1 MWSVQSTSISTGE
14 LLYPHRSAYQACQQ
28 QLWQT
33 GHTARRH
40 VRPCLFWV
48 RARSGHLRSS
58 PSAHGTA
65 TVRKQHGCPLGITS
79 QWGQAVVVRWT
90 PPTPSAPSSPWSC
103 LKPSTLNFAAIFCI
117 FWTMVSARLFSME
130 LPLPT
135 NYSSVV
141 VVVQLLSRVQLFA
154 LPGLQHTMLLCP
166 SLSPRVCSNSY
177 PLSRWCYPTISTSV
191 AHFCPQSFPASGSFP
206 MSQLFPSGG

>member
-1 MWSVQSTSISTGE
+1 MICTVYIYLHWRTSVSPQERLPGLPAAALADRTHCQKACEAVSLLGQGTQWPSQVQPQCPRYHHSEKATWLSPRLHISVRTSGRI
-14 LLYPHRSAYQACQQ
+14 
-28 QLWQT
+28 
-33 GHTARRH
+33 
-40 VRPCLFWV
+40 
-48 RARSGHLRSS
+48 
-58 PSAHGTA
+58 
-65 TVRKQHGCPLGITS
+65 
-79 QWGQAVVVRWT
+79 RWT
-90 PPTPSAPSSPWSC
+90 PPMPSAPSSPWSY

-177 PLSRWCYPTISTSV
+177 PLSQWCYPTISTSV